1 MSESGGFRWTV
12 VVLTCQHKDSV
23 YAFQRELELRQQRG
37 VLSAGALVLTVRDR
51 QEPLGSGGATL
62 NALLVAA
69 EHLSS
74 RAGHTV
80 VTADVLDD
88 AYILILHTGRDFPWS
103 SCSRAFCWLPE
114 EKPDQKVQAPVCCLD
129 LLLDCLNNQICPG
142 SPPGVWVC
150 STDMILAVP
159 PDFGKCAAHART
171 RTLEPS
177 P

>member
-1 MSESGGFRWTV
+1 MSGSGGFRWTV

-37 VLSAGALVLTVRDR
+37 SLSQGALVLTVRDR

-69 EHLSS
+69 EHLSN

-88 AYILILHTGRDFPWS
+88 AHILLLHTGRDFPWS
-103 SCSRAFCWLPE
+103 SCSRAFCWLPSE
-114 EKPDQKVQAPVCCLD
+114 RPEQRVQAPVCCLD
-129 LLLDCLNNQICPG
+129 LLLDCLSNQ
-142 SPPGVWVC
+142 VC
-150 STDMILAVP
+150 SVTDSKLLFVDHFLHFM
-159 PDFGKCAAHART
+159 
-171 RTLEPS
+171 S
-177 P
+177 